1 MTPPGDANDRLRA
14 LLDAVEESISTATDQ
29 EILEDIRD
37 EGRDP
42 QKVADEVRGLI
53 SSRIAAHRRQKLAAA
68 RKGYR
73 QAVSA
78 TPRPVRRPMPE
89 DPAER
94 RALLA
99 SVIATHAGIP
109 RAITLAFRDGKH
121 ASDEDVRSTLEDL
134 AELGFLDDEAESS

>member
-1 MTPPGDANDRLRA
+1 MTRPGDAKERLRA
-14 LLDAVEESISTATDQ
+14 LLDAVEESIFTATDQ

-42 QKVADEVRGLI
+42 QKVADAVRGLI

-68 RKGYR
+68 REGYR
-73 QAVSA
+73 QAASA
-78 TPRPVRRPMPE
+78 TPRPVRRSVPE
-89 DPAER
+89 DPAEQ

-134 AELGFLDDEAESS
+134 AELGFLDKEAGSS

>member
-1 MTPPGDANDRLRA
+1 MTRPGDAKERLRA
-14 LLDAVEESISTATDQ
+14 LLDAVEQSIFTATDQ

-42 QKVADEVRGLI
+42 QAVADEVRRLI
-53 SSRIAAHRRQKLAAA
+53 GSRLATHRRQKLAAA

-73 QAVSA
+73 QVVSA
-78 TPRPVRRPMPE
+78 TPQPARQLMPE
-89 DPAER
+89 DPAVQ

-99 SVIATHAGIP
+99 SIVATHAGIP

-121 ASDEDVRSTLEDL
+121 VSDEDVRSTLEDL